1 MAKNKKKVG
10 FLGCPSAGEMIAWF
24 VVGFIITYFVAFIG
38 IILTK

>member
-10 FLGCPSAGEMIAWF
+10 FLGCPSAGEMIVWF
-24 VVGFIITYFVAFIG
+24 VVGFIITYFVAFIV